1 MKINCLI
8 VDDEQL
14 ARDMLEAYSRK
25 ISFLNIIEKCKNA
38 AEASVF
44 LKEKNIDLI
53 LLDINMP
60 RMTGVDF
67 LKNLNNPPMVIFTTA
82 YSEYA
87 LEGYELE
94 AVDYLLK
101 PIGFDR
107 FEKAVNKAKKLLLT
121 AQKAETFEANQ
132 IFENQFLMVK
142 DGYSHHKVFLKD
154 ILYIAAMKEYVRY
167 HTTHGKIMELK
178 SISVIEKMLP
188 PEHFI
193 RIHRSYIV
201 AKAIAKGH
209 EGNSL
214 LLQNE
219 LRLPLG
225 KTYKQVVLGKLFYR

>member
-14 ARDMLEAYSRK
+14 ARDMLEAYAQK
-25 ISFLNIIEKCKNA
+25 ISFLTIIGKCKNA

-44 LKEKNIDLI
+44 LKEKDIDLI

-67 LKNLNNPPMVIFTTA
+67 LKNLDNPPMVIFTTA

-94 AVDYLLK
+94 VVDYLLK

-107 FEKAVNKAKKLLLT
+107 FEKAANRAKELLST
-121 AQKAETFEANQ
+121 EQKAQAFIDGQTFET
-132 IFENQFLMVK
+132 QFILVK
-142 DGYSHHKVFLKD
+142 EGYNHHHVFLKD
-154 ILYIAAMKEYVRY
+154 ILYIAAMREYVRY
-167 HTTHGKIMELK
+167 HATHGKFMELK
-178 SISVIEKMLP
+178 SIYTIEKLLP
-188 PEHFI
+188 SEHFI

-201 AKAIAKGH
+201 AKTVVKGH

-219 LRLPLG
+219 VRLPLG
-225 KTYKQVVLGKLFYR
+225 KTYKQRVLEELF